1 MKGDL
6 ANDYKTIPIIYGETA
21 SKKIISTLTIL
32 TIVPVYILVDVYD
45 VGAMEIYFYSCLI
58 ILVFFSTLFMKSER
72 KGQYLLL
79 HNEILDC
86 LCFLY
91 CID

>member
-32 TIVPVYILVDVYD
+32 TIVPVYILVDV
-45 VGAMEIYFYSCLI
+45 
-58 ILVFFSTLFMKSER
+58 
-72 KGQYLLL
+72 
-79 HNEILDC
+79 
-86 LCFLY
+86 
-91 CID
+91 

>member
-21 SKKIISTLTIL
+21 SKKIISTLIL

-45 VGAMEIYFYSCLI
+45 VGAMEIYFYLFNNFS
-58 ILVFFSTLFMKSER
+58 ILFSTLFM
-72 KGQYLLL
+72 
-79 HNEILDC
+79 EIRT
-86 LCFLY
+86 
-91 CID
+91 

>member
-1 MKGDL
+1 MIKDLENMKGDL

-45 VGAMEIYFYSCLI
+45 VGAMEIYFY
-58 ILVFFSTLFMKSER
+58 LV
-72 KGQYLLL
+72 
-79 HNEILDC
+79 
-86 LCFLY
+86 
-91 CID
+91 